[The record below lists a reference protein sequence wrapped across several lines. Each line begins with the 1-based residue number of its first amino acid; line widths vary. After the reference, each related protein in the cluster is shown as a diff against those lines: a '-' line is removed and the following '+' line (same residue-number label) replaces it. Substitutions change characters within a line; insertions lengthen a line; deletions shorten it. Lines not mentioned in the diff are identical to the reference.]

1 MWLWVTFLRSVA
13 SRQAQADSGN
23 EARPYNIGPQT
34 TVHMLVFP
42 FLMAPRNSPAEMGS
56 EQTVQGGSGNIT
68 SCCCKEASPSP
79 EGPMCDGH
87 FSFGKHPRAC

>member
-1 MWLWVTFLRSVA
+1 MRLWVTFLTSVA

-23 EARPYNIGPQT
+23 EARPYNVGPQT

-56 EQTVQGGSGNIT
+56 EQTVQGSSGNIM